1 MADLAVPLPVQVICE
16 MLDVPVAERLRL
28 RSISKKLLLGRRDTP
43 GRMREIADAI
53 RAMDEL
59 ASPPA
64 KERIENLRGDLISL
78 LAQREIAGLYTRE
91 LVHQN
96 VEFLII
102 AGHETSINLTANGLV
117 PFAQHPD
124 EWALLA
130 SDPDR

>member
-78 LAQREIAGLYTRE
+78 LAQREIACLYTRE

>member
-1 MADLAVPLPVQVICE
+1 MAAVPLPVQVICE

-43 GRMREIADAI
+43 GRMRKIADAI